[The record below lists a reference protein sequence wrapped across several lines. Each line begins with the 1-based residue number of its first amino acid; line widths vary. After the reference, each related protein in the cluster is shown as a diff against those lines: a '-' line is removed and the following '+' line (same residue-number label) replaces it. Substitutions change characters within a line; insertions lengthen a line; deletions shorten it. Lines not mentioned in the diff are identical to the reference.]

1 MAFKLH
7 FYPFVLV
14 SSKVRKNKA
23 DRDMIHCCQEILF
36 SETAVRNCV
45 FVIIFSW
52 CLSLNAESQLTESNE
67 TVIRSHEYFSFALS
81 V

>member
-1 MAFKLH
+1 
-7 FYPFVLV
+7 
-14 SSKVRKNKA
+14 
-23 DRDMIHCCQEILF
+23 MIHCCQEILF
-36 SETAVRNCV
+36 IEIAVRNCV

-67 TVIRSHEYFSFALS
+67 AVIRSHEYFSFAQS